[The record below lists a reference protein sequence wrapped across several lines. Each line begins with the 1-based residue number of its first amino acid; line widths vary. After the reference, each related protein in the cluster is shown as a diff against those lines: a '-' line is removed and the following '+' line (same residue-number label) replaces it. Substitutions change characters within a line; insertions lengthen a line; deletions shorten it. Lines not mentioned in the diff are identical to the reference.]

1 MATNTGLSRSG
12 TPAGAVPDRLTH
24 AVAAPAAAISE
35 SVAQAYAGSAHL
47 RARLAAA
54 GITQAEVRAGVE
66 LSRLPFTTK
75 ADLRDTP
82 VGDYAAVPARE
93 ICRVHASSGTTG
105 RRTVVAYTRRD
116 VDDWMEMLV
125 RCYRYAGLGI
135 GDRIQVA
142 VGYGL
147 WTAGIGFQEAAE
159 RLGAT
164 VIPTG
169 PGNIE
174 IQFEMAQE
182 LRSTALCAT
191 SSFAL
196 LLAEL
201 VDRRQL
207 RPRLALRTGIFG
219 SERWGEGLRRRIESL
234 LGVRTFDLYGMTEL
248 WGPGAGV
255 ECARHDGIHVW
266 ADYFHLEIVDP
277 VTLRPAP
284 AGTPGEIV
292 VTTLTKQATPL
303 VRYRT
308 GDLSHLYL
316 QPCPCGSPYPR
327 IGRIRGRVD
336 DQLKI
341 RGVIVLPTLIDQ
353 VLSEVDDAG
362 PEYQLHVQRTA
373 DGRETATVRVE
384 ADDRRGLREE
394 LAQRLR
400 SGFGIRFD
408 VDVVSPGSLPRSE
421 RKTRRVFDNREP

>member
-174 IQFEMAQE
+174 IQFDCLPSWWTGASFGRGWPCGRGSSDRSGGARVCAAASSRCWACG
-182 LRSTALCAT
+182 RST
-191 SSFAL
+191 S
-196 LLAEL
+196 
-201 VDRRQL
+201 
-207 RPRLALRTGIFG
+207 
-219 SERWGEGLRRRIESL
+219 
-234 LGVRTFDLYGMTEL
+234 
-248 WGPGAGV
+248 
-255 ECARHDGIHVW
+255 
-266 ADYFHLEIVDP
+266 
-277 VTLRPAP
+277 
-284 AGTPGEIV
+284 
-292 VTTLTKQATPL
+292 
-303 VRYRT
+303 
-308 GDLSHLYL
+308 
-316 QPCPCGSPYPR
+316 
-327 IGRIRGRVD
+327 
-336 DQLKI
+336 
-341 RGVIVLPTLIDQ
+341 
-353 VLSEVDDAG
+353 
-362 PEYQLHVQRTA
+362 TA
-373 DGRETATVRVE
+373 
-384 ADDRRGLREE
+384 
-394 LAQRLR
+394 
-400 SGFGIRFD
+400 
-408 VDVVSPGSLPRSE
+408 
-421 RKTRRVFDNREP
+421 

>member
-1 MATNTGLSRSG
+1 
-12 TPAGAVPDRLTH
+12 VPDQLTEDRTAD
-24 AVAAPAAAISE
+24 AVAR
-35 SVAQAYAGSAHL
+35 AYHGSPFL
-47 RARLAAA
+47 RAHLAAA
-54 GITQAEVRAGVE
+54 GITPAMVRSGVE
-66 LSRLPFTTK
+66 LTRLPFTSK
-75 ADLRDTP
+75 ADLRDTS
-82 VGDYAAVPARE
+82 VAGYAAVPSST

-116 VDDWMEMLV
+116 IDDWMEMLV
-125 RCYRYAGLGI
+125 RCYRYAGLGTD
-135 GDRIQVA
+135 DRIQVA

-159 RLGAT
+159 RLGAS
-164 VIPTG
+164 VVPTG
-169 PGNIE
+169 PGNSDL
-174 IQFEMAQE
+174 QLDMALG

-201 VDRRQL
+201 VERRRL
-207 RPRLALRTGIFG
+207 ADRLALRTGVFG
-219 SERWGEGLRRRIESL
+219 SERWGEGLRRRIGSL
-234 LGVRTFDLYGMTEL
+234 LRVRTFDLYGMTEL

-266 ADYFHLEIVDP
+266 TDHFLLEIVDP

-308 GDLSHLYL
+308 GDLSHLYP

-341 RGVIVLPTLIDQ
+341 RGVIVLPTLIDV
-353 VLSEVDDAG
+353 VLSTVDGVG
-362 PEYQLHVQRTA
+362 PEYQVHVERDV
-373 DGRETATVRVE
+373 DGRESVTVRVE
-384 ADDRRGLREE
+384 ADNRFGLAAD
-394 LAQRLR
+394 LADRLR
-400 SGFGIRFD
+400 REFGVRFD
-408 VDVVSPGSLPRSE
+408 VEIVTHGSLPRTD
-421 RKTRRVFDNREP
+421 RKARRVFDHREP